1 MERDAETG
9 KLLIAMKANSTKRIC
24 QVTSFPAKGAAE
36 FQGDLTVS
44 GDSNNMISQQIIEA
58 RSSSCLSQIEG
69 AYSRLQGS
77 MRQVAES
84 LLRAP
89 REYVGKSISKLA
101 QDSHV
106 SDATV
111 LRFVRSIGY
120 SGFRSFALALA
131 TSVSGTRAVDEK
143 LTLHISE
150 RDELDVIVKKV
161 FEAESKA
168 LLKAPQTLGT
178 GLVQRAVTALAK
190 ARLVYTYAVGSSGF
204 LAGEAEYRLARLGI
218 QCTAIHDPIQMAIHA
233 SRLTSRDIV
242 IGFSQTGRN
251 RASVEG
257 LELARKSGAVTIG
270 ITSKPGSP
278 LSEAS
283 DIPLVLFELST
294 VFHGAFL
301 DSKIAELTLIDA
313 LATCIASRHESRRE
327 QRNRVDFQI
336 EHMLIKPAGTR
347 SNSKK

>member
-1 MERDAETG
+1 MR
-9 KLLIAMKANSTKRIC
+9 MSSTKRTD
-24 QVTSFPAKGAAE
+24 QDTGFPSKVAAE
-36 FQGDLTVS
+36 FQVGRTPADKSKNT
-44 GDSNNMISQQIIEA
+44 IPQQTTET
-58 RSSSCLSQIEG
+58 RPSSCVSQIER
-69 AYSRLQGS
+69 AYNRLQGS

-89 REYVGKSISKLA
+89 HEYVGKSISKVA

-131 TSVSGTRAVDEK
+131 TSVSSVPASDKE
-143 LTLHISE
+143 LTLGISE
-150 RDELDVIVKKV
+150 RDNLDVIVKKV

-168 LLKAPQTLGT
+168 LLKAPQTLGSE
-178 GLVQRAVTALAK
+178 LVRRAVMALAK
-190 ARLVYTYAVGSSGF
+190 ARWVYTYAVGSSGF

-218 QCTAIHDPIQMAIHA
+218 RCTAIHDPIQMAIQA
-233 SRLTSRDIV
+233 SWLTSKDVV

-257 LELARKSGAVTIG
+257 LQLARKSGATTIG

-278 LSEAS
+278 LSAAS
-283 DIPLVLFELST
+283 DIPLVLFELSA

-313 LATCIASRHESRRE
+313 LATCIAFRRKSRRE
-327 QRNRVDFQI
+327 DRNRVDLAI
-336 EHMLIKPAGTR
+336 EQMLIKPTGTR
-347 SNSKK
+347 SNSK